1 MDRIDNIRF
10 KDPINT
16 TKVRKRMD
24 LPNSLVMRII
34 ILPWVENKNL
44 SSILIGY
51 KYYCPNH
58 H

>member
-1 MDRIDNIRF
+1 MKNKNVRAKWMELTMIRF

-34 ILPWVENKNL
+34 ILP
-44 SSILIGY
+44 
-51 KYYCPNH
+51 
-58 H
+58 